1 MAKFLSNIDLNGNEL
16 QNAVI
21 QPLGTEPSTPKVGRK
36 YFDTSKGREEIY
48 DGTTWKVSA
57 YLSDLESLSSDNEEL
72 ANTLSQLRTDFDAL
86 NKALTEDD
94 TQGIINTWNEI
105 VALVDGLPED
115 SDLAT
120 IIANINAEVK
130 DLQDELSE
138 LKNSA
143 TKVSFTQTIT
153 SGKEVGKI
161 SIDGTETEVY
171 APANYSWEEI
181 SGKTASKLIAL
192 LGFTPFDAESFTK
205 ANIKAELGIADWAL
219 SATPPTY
226 SAVDVGATRKYFQV
240 LHAGEKSYNVTHA
253 FNTTDVTVSIY
264 DTAHNQVFTDV
275 NVMNNYVVVSFAE
288 TTTEDYRVVVIG

>member
-1 MAKFLSNIDLNGNEL
+1 MKKISVLLVDDIEQYRNHFAKILGNEDDVE
-16 QNAVI
+16 VI
-21 QPLGTEPSTPKVGRK
+21 G
-36 YFDTSKGREEIY
+36 
-48 DGTTWKVSA
+48 
-57 YLSDLESLSSDNEEL
+57 
-72 ANTLSQLRTDFDAL
+72 
-86 NKALTEDD
+86 
-94 TQGIINTWNEI
+94 
-105 VALVDGLPED
+105 VAG
-115 SDLAT
+115 
-120 IIANINAEVK
+120 
-130 DLQDELSE
+130 
-138 LKNSA
+138 
-143 TKVSFTQTIT
+143 
-153 SGKEVGKI
+153 SGKTTVVNLLARFYDIKSGKI